1 MNNVVGVLDTVGKTP
16 LVELKRVVPS
26 NSARVLIKLEG
37 HNPTGSMKDRMALAV
52 IRGAIESG
60 RLSQSGSV
68 VEYTGG
74 STGTSLAFVCAAL
87 GFPITLVSS
96 DAFSQEK
103 RDQMRSFGGTVI
115 ELPSEGGR
123 TTKKLI
129 EQMIAKADELSSVSG
144 TFYADQFNNP
154 DAAAGYSG
162 LADEIWEQSGGKVDS
177 FVQSVG
183 TAQCIKGV
191 STILRKRNPNLTVC
205 AVEPEESAVLSGG
218 FAGPHKIEGV
228 GPGFIPPIWNSSFA
242 EEIHTVSTDDAKDM
256 TRRIAREEALFC
268 GTSSGA
274 NVVAA
279 IRIAKQLGPGKT
291 VTTVACDTG
300 LKYLS
305 TDLFSV

>member
-177 FVQSVG
+177 FVQSV
-183 TAQCIKGV
+183 C
-191 STILRKRNPNLTVC
+191 SLRWCCWPT
-205 AVEPEESAVLSGG
+205 
-218 FAGPHKIEGV
+218 
-228 GPGFIPPIWNSSFA
+228 
-242 EEIHTVSTDDAKDM
+242 
-256 TRRIAREEALFC
+256 
-268 GTSSGA
+268 
-274 NVVAA
+274 
-279 IRIAKQLGPGKT
+279 
-291 VTTVACDTG
+291 
-300 LKYLS
+300 
-305 TDLFSV
+305 